1 MPYVVDISIYADIDI
16 YVVNI
21 YIYINNICY
30 IYIYRIYIYI
40 FMLYTTSSPHH
51 KGAGGEEGQKRP
63 RKDPL
68 QRLPSALALVF
79 PQAGQ

>member
-1 MPYVVDISIYADIDI
+1 ML
-16 YVVNI
+16 
-21 YIYINNICY
+21 YIYIP
-30 IYIYRIYIYI
+30 YIYI

>member
-30 IYIYRIYIYI
+30 IYIYTVYIYIYLCYI
-40 FMLYTTSSPHH
+40 PHPHH
-51 KGAGGEEGQKRP
+51 TTRGQGVKRG
-63 RKDPL
+63 RSVL
-68 QRLPSALALVF
+68 ERIRYSVF
-79 PQAGQ
+79 PAR